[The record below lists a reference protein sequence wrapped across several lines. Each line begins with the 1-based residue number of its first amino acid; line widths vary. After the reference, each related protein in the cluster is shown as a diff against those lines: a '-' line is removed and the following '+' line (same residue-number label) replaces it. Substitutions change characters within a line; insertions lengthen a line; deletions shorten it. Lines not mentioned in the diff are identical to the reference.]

1 MKEIN
6 DLYDYGYKIVQKSD
20 YFKFSLDSMLLS
32 NFVGI
37 NMSDSK
43 LLDFCTGNCPVPI
56 ILSNSIK
63 NIVAFEVQKEIYEL
77 GDESLK
83 LNNINNV
90 KLINDDIKNIGNY
103 YEEGYFDIITCN
115 PPYFKVIDSSRIN
128 DNNVKAIARHEIL
141 IKLEDI
147 VSLAYKFLRD
157 KGKLYIV
164 YRPDRL
170 MDLLKLFNKYKFGV
184 KKLQCCYNNSDSL
197 SSMILIE
204 AMKNGQD
211 DLKILAPL
219 FTENYRRNEG
229 N

>member
-20 YFKFSLDSMLLS
+20 YFKFSLDSMLLA
-32 NFVGI
+32 NFVNI
-37 NMSDSK
+37 NMADSK
-43 LLDFCTGNCPVPI
+43 LLDFCTGNCPIPI

-77 GDESLK
+77 GDESLT

-115 PPYFKVIDSSRIN
+115 PPYFKVIGSSRIN
-128 DNNVKAIARHEIL
+128 DNSVKAIARHEIL

-170 MDLLKLFNKYKFGV
+170 MELLKLFDKYKFGV

-204 AMKNGQD
+204 AMKNGHD

-219 FTENYRRNEG
+219 YTENFRR
-229 N
+229 

>member
-20 YFKFSLDSMLLS
+20 YFKFSLDSMLLA
-32 NFVGI
+32 NFVNI
-37 NMSDSK
+37 NMADSK
-43 LLDFCTGNCPVPI
+43 LLDFCTGNCPIPI

-77 GDESLK
+77 GDESLT

-115 PPYFKVIDSSRIN
+115 PPYFKVIDSSKIN
-128 DNNVKAIARHEIL
+128 DNSFKAIARHEIL

-170 MDLLKLFNKYKFGV
+170 MELLKLFDKYKFGV

-204 AMKNGQD
+204 AMKNGHD

-219 FTENYRRNEG
+219 YTENYRR
-229 N
+229 

>member
-20 YFKFSLDSMLLS
+20 YFKFSLDSMLLA
-32 NFVGI
+32 NFVNI

-43 LLDFCTGNCPVPI
+43 LLDFCTGNCPIPI

-103 YEEGYFDIITCN
+103 YEEGYFDIISCN
-115 PPYFKVIDSSRIN
+115 PPYFKVTDSSRIN

-170 MDLLKLFNKYKFGV
+170 MELLKLFDKYKFGV

-219 FTENYRRNEG
+219 YTENYRR
-229 N
+229 

>member
-20 YFKFSLDSMLLS
+20 YFKFSLDSMLLA
-32 NFVGI
+32 NFVNI
-37 NMSDSK
+37 IMSDSK
-43 LLDFCTGNCPVPI
+43 LLDFCTGNCPIPI

-170 MDLLKLFNKYKFGV
+170 MELLKLFDKYKFGV

-219 FTENYRRNEG
+219 YTENYRR
-229 N
+229 

>member
-6 DLYDYGYKIVQKSD
+6 DLYDYGYKIVQNSD
-20 YFKFSLDSMLLS
+20 YFKFSLDSMLLA

-37 NMSDSK
+37 NMADSK

-90 KLINDDIKNIGNY
+90 RLINDDIKNIGNY
-103 YEEGYFDIITCN
+103 YNDGYFDIITCN
-115 PPYFKVIDSSRIN
+115 PPYFKVIDSSKIN
-128 DNNVKAIARHEIL
+128 DNSVKAIARHEIL

-147 VSLAYKFLRD
+147 VALAYKYLRD
-157 KGKLYIV
+157 KGKLYMV

-170 MDLLKLFNKYKFGV
+170 MELLKLFDKYKFGV

-219 FTENYRRNEG
+219 YTENYRR
-229 N
+229 

>member
-20 YFKFSLDSMLLS
+20 YFKFSLDSMLLA
-32 NFVGI
+32 NFVNI

-43 LLDFCTGNCPVPI
+43 LLDFCTGNCPIPI

-128 DNNVKAIARHEIL
+128 DNSIKAIARHEIL

-170 MDLLKLFNKYKFGV
+170 MELLKLFDKYKFGV

-219 FTENYRRNEG
+219 YTENYRR
-229 N
+229 

>member
-20 YFKFSLDSMLLS
+20 YFKFSLDSMLLA
-32 NFVGI
+32 NFVNI

-43 LLDFCTGNCPVPI
+43 LLDFCTGNCPIPI

-90 KLINDDIKNIGNY
+90 KLSNDDIKNIGNY

-170 MDLLKLFNKYKFGV
+170 MELLKLFDKYKFGV

-219 FTENYRRNEG
+219 YTENYRR
-229 N
+229 

>member
-20 YFKFSLDSMLLS
+20 YFKFSLDSMLLA
-32 NFVGI
+32 NFVNI
-37 NMSDSK
+37 NMADSK
-43 LLDFCTGNCPVPI
+43 LLDFCTGNCPIPI

-77 GDESLK
+77 GDESLT

-115 PPYFKVIDSSRIN
+115 PPYFKVIGSSRIN
-128 DNNVKAIARHEIL
+128 DNSVKAIARHEIL

-170 MDLLKLFNKYKFGV
+170 MELLKLFDKNKFGV

-204 AMKNGQD
+204 AMKNGHD

-219 FTENYRRNEG
+219 YTENYRR
-229 N
+229 

>member
-20 YFKFSLDSMLLS
+20 YFKFSLDSMLLA
-32 NFVGI
+32 NFVNI
-37 NMSDSK
+37 NMADSK

-90 KLINDDIKNIGNY
+90 RLINDDIKNIGNY
-103 YEEGYFDIITCN
+103 YNDGYFDIITCN

-170 MDLLKLFNKYKFGV
+170 MELLKLFDKYKFGV

-204 AMKNGQD
+204 AMKNGHD

-219 FTENYRRNEG
+219 YTENFRR
-229 N
+229 

>member
-6 DLYDYGYKIVQKSD
+6 DLYDYGYKIVQNSD
-20 YFKFSLDSMLLS
+20 YFKFSLDSMLLA

-77 GDESLK
+77 GNESLK

-103 YEEGYFDIITCN
+103 YDEGYFDIVTCN
-115 PPYFKVIDSSRIN
+115 PPYFKVIDTSKIN
-128 DNNVKAIARHEIL
+128 DNSVKAIARHEIL

-147 VSLAYKFLRD
+147 VSLAYKYLRD

-170 MDLLKLFNKYKFGV
+170 MELLKLFDRYKFGV

-219 FTENYRRNEG
+219 YTENYRR
-229 N
+229 

>member
-20 YFKFSLDSMLLS
+20 YFKFSLDSMLLA
-32 NFVGI
+32 NFVNI
-37 NMSDSK
+37 NMADSK
-43 LLDFCTGNCPVPI
+43 LLDFCTGNCPIPI

-77 GDESLK
+77 GDESLT

-90 KLINDDIKNIGNY
+90 KLFNDDIKNIGNY

-128 DNNVKAIARHEIL
+128 DNSVKAIARHEIL
-141 IKLEDI
+141 IKLEEI

-170 MDLLKLFNKYKFGV
+170 MELLKLFDKYKFGV

-204 AMKNGQD
+204 AMKNGHD

-219 FTENYRRNEG
+219 YTENYRR
-229 N
+229 

>member
-6 DLYDYGYKIVQKSD
+6 DLYDYAYKIVQNSD
-20 YFKFSLDSMLLS
+20 YFKFSLDSMLLA
-32 NFVGI
+32 NFVNI
-37 NMSDSK
+37 NMADSK
-43 LLDFCTGNCPVPI
+43 LLDFCTGNCPIPI

-77 GDESLK
+77 GDESLT

-103 YEEGYFDIITCN
+103 YNDGYFDIITCN
-115 PPYFKVIDSSRIN
+115 PPYFKVIDSSKIN
-128 DNNVKAIARHEIL
+128 DNSVKAIARHEIL

-147 VSLAYKFLRD
+147 VSLAYKYLRD
-157 KGKLYIV
+157 KGKLYMV

-170 MDLLKLFNKYKFGV
+170 MELLKLFDKYKFGV

-219 FTENYRRNEG
+219 YTENYRR
-229 N
+229 

>member
-1 MKEIN
+1 
-6 DLYDYGYKIVQKSD
+6 
-20 YFKFSLDSMLLS
+20 MLLA
-32 NFVGI
+32 NFVNI

-43 LLDFCTGNCPVPI
+43 LLDFCTGNCPIPI

-103 YEEGYFDIITCN
+103 YNDGYFDIITCN

-128 DNNVKAIARHEIL
+128 DNSVKAIARHEIL

-147 VSLAYKFLRD
+147 VYLAYKFLRD

-170 MDLLKLFNKYKFGV
+170 MELLKLFDKYKFGV

-219 FTENYRRNEG
+219 YTENYRR
-229 N
+229 

>member
-20 YFKFSLDSMLLS
+20 YFKFSLDSMLLA
-32 NFVGI
+32 NFVNI

-43 LLDFCTGNCPVPI
+43 LLDFCTSNCPIPI

-147 VSLAYKFLRD
+147 VYLAYKFLRD

-170 MDLLKLFNKYKFGV
+170 MELLKLFDKYKFGV

-219 FTENYRRNEG
+219 YTENYRR
-229 N
+229 

>member
-20 YFKFSLDSMLLS
+20 YFKFSLDSMLLA
-32 NFVGI
+32 NFVNI
-37 NMSDSK
+37 NMADSK
-43 LLDFCTGNCPVPI
+43 LLDFCTGNCPIPI

-77 GDESLK
+77 GVESLT

-170 MDLLKLFNKYKFGV
+170 MELLKLFDKYKFGV

-219 FTENYRRNEG
+219 FTENYRR
-229 N
+229 

>member
-20 YFKFSLDSMLLS
+20 YFKFSLDSMLLA
-32 NFVGI
+32 NFVNI

-43 LLDFCTGNCPVPI
+43 LLDFCTGNCPIPI
-56 ILSNSIK
+56 ILSNLIK

-147 VSLAYKFLRD
+147 VYLAYKFLRD

-170 MDLLKLFNKYKFGV
+170 MELLKLFDKYKFGV
-184 KKLQCCYNNSDSL
+184 KKLQCCYNNSESL

-219 FTENYRRNEG
+219 YTENYRR
-229 N
+229 

>member
-20 YFKFSLDSMLLS
+20 YFKFSLDSMLLA
-32 NFVGI
+32 NFVNI

-43 LLDFCTGNCPVPI
+43 LLDFCTGNCPIPI

-128 DNNVKAIARHEIL
+128 DNSVKAIARHEIL

-170 MDLLKLFNKYKFGV
+170 MELLKLFDKYKFGV
-184 KKLQCCYNNSDSL
+184 KKLQCCYNNSESL

-219 FTENYRRNEG
+219 YTENYRR
-229 N
+229 

>member
-20 YFKFSLDSMLLS
+20 YFKFSLDSMLLA
-32 NFVGI
+32 NFVNI
-37 NMSDSK
+37 NMSDSN
-43 LLDFCTGNCPVPI
+43 LLDFCTGNCPIPI

-147 VSLAYKFLRD
+147 VYLAYKFLRD

-170 MDLLKLFNKYKFGV
+170 MELLKLFDKYKFGV

-219 FTENYRRNEG
+219 YTENYRR
-229 N
+229 

>member
-20 YFKFSLDSMLLS
+20 YFKFSLDSMLLA
-32 NFVGI
+32 NFVNI
-37 NMSDSK
+37 NMADSK
-43 LLDFCTGNCPVPI
+43 LLDFCTGNCPIPI

-77 GDESLK
+77 GDESLT

-115 PPYFKVIDSSRIN
+115 PPYFKVINSSRIN

-147 VSLAYKFLRD
+147 VFLAYKFLRD

-170 MDLLKLFNKYKFGV
+170 MELLKLFDKYKFGV
-184 KKLQCCYNNSDSL
+184 KKLQCCYNNSESS

-219 FTENYRRNEG
+219 YTENYRR
-229 N
+229 

>member
-20 YFKFSLDSMLLS
+20 YFKFSLDSMLLA
-32 NFVGI
+32 NFVNI
-37 NMSDSK
+37 NMADSK
-43 LLDFCTGNCPVPI
+43 LLDFCTGNCPIPI

-77 GDESLK
+77 GDESLT

-115 PPYFKVIDSSRIN
+115 PPYFKVINSSRIN

-170 MDLLKLFNKYKFGV
+170 MELLKLFDKYKFGV

-204 AMKNGQD
+204 AMKNGHD

-219 FTENYRRNEG
+219 YTENYRR
-229 N
+229 

>member
-6 DLYDYGYKIVQKSD
+6 DLYDYGYKIVQNSD
-20 YFKFSLDSMLLS
+20 YFKFSLDSMLLA
-32 NFVGI
+32 NFVNI
-37 NMSDSK
+37 NMADSK
-43 LLDFCTGNCPVPI
+43 LLDFCTGNCPIPI

-77 GDESLK
+77 GDESLT

-170 MDLLKLFNKYKFGV
+170 MELLKLFDKYKFGV
-184 KKLQCCYNNSDSL
+184 KKLQCCYNNSESL

-219 FTENYRRNEG
+219 YTENYRR
-229 N
+229 

>member
-20 YFKFSLDSMLLS
+20 YFKFSLDSMLLA
-32 NFVGI
+32 NFVNI
-37 NMSDSK
+37 NMADSK
-43 LLDFCTGNCPVPI
+43 LLDFCTGNCPIPI
-56 ILSNSIK
+56 ILSSSIK

-77 GDESLK
+77 GDESLT

-170 MDLLKLFNKYKFGV
+170 MELLKLFDKYKFGV
-184 KKLQCCYNNSDSL
+184 KKLQCCYNNSESL

-219 FTENYRRNEG
+219 YTENYRRNE
-229 N
+229 

>member
-6 DLYDYGYKIVQKSD
+6 DLYDYGYKIVQNSD
-20 YFKFSLDSMLLS
+20 YFKFSLDSMLLA
-32 NFVGI
+32 NFVVI
-37 NMSDSK
+37 NMADSK

-90 KLINDDIKNIGNY
+90 RLINDDIKNIGNY
-103 YEEGYFDIITCN
+103 YEERYFDIITCN
-115 PPYFKVIDSSRIN
+115 PPYFKVIDSSKIN
-128 DNNVKAIARHEIL
+128 DNSVKAIARHEIL

-147 VSLAYKFLRD
+147 VFLAYKYLRD
-157 KGKLYIV
+157 KGKLYMV

-170 MDLLKLFNKYKFGV
+170 MELLKLFDKYKFGV
-184 KKLQCCYNNSDSL
+184 KKLQCCYNNSESL

-219 FTENYRRNEG
+219 YTENYRR
-229 N
+229 

>member
-6 DLYDYGYKIVQKSD
+6 DLYDYGYKIVQKAD
-20 YFKFSLDSMLLS
+20 YFKFSLDSMLLA
-32 NFVGI
+32 NFVNI
-37 NMSDSK
+37 NMADSK
-43 LLDFCTGNCPVPI
+43 LLDFCTGNCPIPI

-77 GDESLK
+77 GDESLT

-128 DNNVKAIARHEIL
+128 DNSVKAIARHEIL

-170 MDLLKLFNKYKFGV
+170 MELLKLFDKYKFGV

-204 AMKNGQD
+204 AMKNGHD

-219 FTENYRRNEG
+219 YTENYRR
-229 N
+229 

>member
-20 YFKFSLDSMLLS
+20 YFKFSLDSMLLA
-32 NFVGI
+32 NFVNI

-43 LLDFCTGNCPVPI
+43 LLDFCTGNCPIPI

-128 DNNVKAIARHEIL
+128 DNSVKAIARHEIL

-170 MDLLKLFNKYKFGV
+170 MELLKLFDKYKFGV

-219 FTENYRRNEG
+219 YAENYRR
-229 N
+229 

>member
-20 YFKFSLDSMLLS
+20 YFKFSLDSMLLA
-32 NFVGI
+32 NFVNI
-37 NMSDSK
+37 NMADSK
-43 LLDFCTGNCPVPI
+43 LLDFCTGNCPIPI

-77 GDESLK
+77 GDEFLT

-170 MDLLKLFNKYKFGV
+170 MELLKLFDKYKFGV
-184 KKLQCCYNNSDSL
+184 KKLQCCYNNSESL

-219 FTENYRRNEG
+219 YTENYRR
-229 N
+229 

>member
-20 YFKFSLDSMLLS
+20 YFKFSLDSMLLA
-32 NFVGI
+32 NFVNI
-37 NMSDSK
+37 NMADSK
-43 LLDFCTGNCPVPI
+43 LLDFCTGNCPIPI

-77 GDESLK
+77 GDESLT

-103 YEEGYFDIITCN
+103 YEDGYFDIITCN
-115 PPYFKVIDSSRIN
+115 PPYFKVIGSSRIN
-128 DNNVKAIARHEIL
+128 DNSVKAIARHEIL

-170 MDLLKLFNKYKFGV
+170 MELLKLFDKYKFGV

-204 AMKNGQD
+204 AMKNGHD

-219 FTENYRRNEG
+219 YTENYRR
-229 N
+229 

>member
-6 DLYDYGYKIVQKSD
+6 DLYDYGYKIVQNSD

-77 GDESLK
+77 GVESLK

-90 KLINDDIKNIGNY
+90 RLINDDIKNIGNY

-170 MDLLKLFNKYKFGV
+170 MELLKLFDKYKFGV
-184 KKLQCCYNNSDSL
+184 KKLQCCYNNSESS

-219 FTENYRRNEG
+219 YTENYRR
-229 N
+229 

>member
-20 YFKFSLDSMLLS
+20 YFKFSLDSMLLA
-32 NFVGI
+32 NFVNI

-43 LLDFCTGNCPVPI
+43 LLDFCTGNCPIPI

-147 VSLAYKFLRD
+147 VYLAYKFLRD

-170 MDLLKLFNKYKFGV
+170 MELLKLFDKYKFGV

-211 DLKILAPL
+211 DLKILSPL
-219 FTENYRRNEG
+219 YTENYRR
-229 N
+229 

>member
-6 DLYDYGYKIVQKSD
+6 DLYDYGYKIVQNSD
-20 YFKFSLDSMLLS
+20 YFKFSLDSMLLA

-77 GDESLK
+77 GNESLK

-103 YEEGYFDIITCN
+103 YDEGYFDIITCN
-115 PPYFKVIDSSRIN
+115 PPYFKVIDSSKIN
-128 DNNVKAIARHEIL
+128 DNSVKAIARHEIL

-147 VSLAYKFLRD
+147 VSLAYKYLRD

-170 MDLLKLFNKYKFGV
+170 MELLKLFDKYKFGI

-219 FTENYRRNEG
+219 YTENYRR
-229 N
+229 

>member
-20 YFKFSLDSMLLS
+20 YFKFSLDSMLLA
-32 NFVGI
+32 NFVNI
-37 NMSDSK
+37 NMADSK
-43 LLDFCTGNCPVPI
+43 LLYFCTGNCPIPI

-170 MDLLKLFNKYKFGV
+170 MELLKLFDKYKFGV

-219 FTENYRRNEG
+219 YTENYRR
-229 N
+229 

>member
-20 YFKFSLDSMLLS
+20 YFKFSLDSMLLA
-32 NFVGI
+32 NFVNI

-43 LLDFCTGNCPVPI
+43 LLDFCTGNCPIPI

-128 DNNVKAIARHEIL
+128 DNNIKAIARHEIL

-170 MDLLKLFNKYKFGV
+170 MELLKLFDKYKFGV

-219 FTENYRRNEG
+219 YTENYRR
-229 N
+229 

>member
-20 YFKFSLDSMLLS
+20 YFKFSLDSMLLA
-32 NFVGI
+32 NFVNI

-43 LLDFCTGNCPVPI
+43 LLDFCTGNCPIPI

-90 KLINDDIKNIGNY
+90 KLINDDIKNISNY

-128 DNNVKAIARHEIL
+128 DNSVKAIARHEIL

-170 MDLLKLFNKYKFGV
+170 MELLKLFDKYKFGV

-219 FTENYRRNEG
+219 YTENYRR
-229 N
+229 

>member
-20 YFKFSLDSMLLS
+20 YFKFSLDSMLLA
-32 NFVGI
+32 NFVNI

-43 LLDFCTGNCPVPI
+43 LLDFCTGNCPIPI

-90 KLINDDIKNIGNY
+90 KLINDDIKNISNY

-170 MDLLKLFNKYKFGV
+170 MELLKLFDKYKFGV

-204 AMKNGQD
+204 AMKNGHD

-219 FTENYRRNEG
+219 YTENYRR
-229 N
+229 

>member
-6 DLYDYGYKIVQKSD
+6 DLYDYGYKIVQNSD
-20 YFKFSLDSMLLS
+20 YFKFSLDSMLLA

-43 LLDFCTGNCPVPI
+43 LLDFCTGNCPIPI

-77 GDESLK
+77 GDESLT

-115 PPYFKVIDSSRIN
+115 PPYFKVIDSSKIN
-128 DNNVKAIARHEIL
+128 DNSVKAIARHEIL

-170 MDLLKLFNKYKFGV
+170 MELLKLFDKYRFGV
-184 KKLQCCYNNSDSL
+184 KKLQCCYNNSESL

-219 FTENYRRNEG
+219 YTENYRRNE
-229 N
+229 

>member
-20 YFKFSLDSMLLS
+20 YFKFSLDSMLLA
-32 NFVGI
+32 NFVNI
-37 NMSDSK
+37 NMADSK
-43 LLDFCTGNCPVPI
+43 LLDFCTGNCPIPI

-170 MDLLKLFNKYKFGV
+170 MELLKLFDKYKFGV
-184 KKLQCCYNNSDSL
+184 KKLQCCYNNSESL

-219 FTENYRRNEG
+219 YTENYRR
-229 N
+229 

>member
-20 YFKFSLDSMLLS
+20 YFKFSLDSMLLA
-32 NFVGI
+32 NFVNI

-43 LLDFCTGNCPVPI
+43 LLDFCTGNCPIPI

-128 DNNVKAIARHEIL
+128 DNIVKAIARHEIL

-170 MDLLKLFNKYKFGV
+170 MELLKLFDKYKFGV

-219 FTENYRRNEG
+219 YTENYRR
-229 N
+229 

>member
-20 YFKFSLDSMLLS
+20 YFKFSLDSMLLA
-32 NFVGI
+32 NFVNI

-43 LLDFCTGNCPVPI
+43 LLDFCTGNCPIPI

-147 VSLAYKFLRD
+147 IYLAYKFLRD

-170 MDLLKLFNKYKFGV
+170 MELLKLFDKYKFGV

-219 FTENYRRNEG
+219 YTVNYRR
-229 N
+229 